1 VVHTTERGPDAD
13 VLWVSEGVVGGPALS
28 SVSHREALAPATL
41 DTSAMAQRP
50 LFYLELRTDV
60 VLPSETDERMQD
72 E

>member
-1 VVHTTERGPDAD
+1 MVHTTERGPDAD
-13 VLWVSEGVVGGPALS
+13 VLWVSEGVGPALS